1 MPLSTRSTS
10 KFSSKDFHPEQG
22 FSSLRSITLIFAA
35 AAILA
40 LAPSP
45 AFAQH
50 GGGGGFGGGG
60 GHAGGGGGFGG
71 GGHSGGGGGGYHG
84 GGGGHASGGGGGG
97 YHTEG
102 GSGGSSGGG
111 YQSAHGSANSNG
123 GGHWWSGL
131 FGGHHSN
138 NNAAASRESSA
149 GAGANSQASLAA
161 QRAFA
166 NAVARDNLAVH
177 NTWQE
182 PPPDFRGPGA
192 NTSFAAGMPAP
203 RGNSLTNARPF
214 SPPGRTAPVARNF
227 GNSLAPRGAVAAPPA
242 PRGHLGPR
250 FIGYPYYYYPPYFF
264 GGLGFGLY
272 GGFGYGFGCGGFWGG
287 WGNCYGGWGG
297 APFWGGFGAY
307 DGIDGYGYYD
317 SNYGDTQSS
326 PNYQVFSGGAD
337 SGPDNSMPP
346 DNNYGDNGNPGV
358 TYQNSPQDN
367 GMSADQ
373 SSEVG
378 AGSTSGENEQ
388 PFVLYL
394 KDGTSYA
401 VTRYWVAGGK
411 LHYVTTYGGEN
422 SIPIENVNVQKT
434 VDENAALGHPFT
446 LTPAPPPSQ
455 GPPPSMDNAPPS
467 DNSAPQN

>member
-1 MPLSTRSTS
+1 MPLLNRSTS
-10 KFSSKDFHPEQG
+10 KAFHSPKQFSMLKN
-22 FSSLRSITLIFAA
+22 ITLIFAA

-60 GHAGGGGGFGG
+60 GHAGGGGFG
-71 GGHSGGGGGGYHG
+71 GGHSGGGGGYHGGGGGGYHG
-84 GGGGHASGGGGGG
+84 GGGGG
-97 YHTEG
+97 YHAEG
-102 GSGGSSGGG
+102 GSGGG

-123 GGHWWSGL
+123 GGHWWSGI

-138 NNAAASRESSA
+138 NNNAAASREPAA
-149 GAGANSQASLAA
+149 GAEANSQASIAA

-177 NTWQE
+177 NTWQD

-192 NTSFAAGMPAP
+192 STNFAMGAQSP

-214 SPPGRTAPVARNF
+214 TPPVRTAPVAGNF
-227 GNSLAPRGAVAAPPA
+227 GNSLAPRAAVAAPPT

-272 GGFGYGFGCGGFWGG
+272 GGYGYGFGCGGFWGG

-297 APFWGGFGAY
+297 APFWGGYGGY
-307 DGIDGYGYYD
+307 DDGYGYLD
-317 SNYGDTQSS
+317 NGYGDMQSG

-337 SGPDNSMPP
+337 SGPDNSTPA
-346 DNNYGDNGNPGV
+346 DNDNGNPGV
-358 TYQNSPQDN
+358 TYQNSPQDS

-373 SSEVG
+373 SSAVG
-378 AGSTSGENEQ
+378 ASSAEDQ

-401 VTRYWVAGGK
+401 VTHYWVAGGK

-422 SIPIENVNVQKT
+422 SVPIEQVNVQKT
-434 VDENAALGHPFT
+434 VDENAALGHAFT

-467 DNSAPQN
+467 DNSTPQN

>member
-1 MPLSTRSTS
+1 MPLSTRSSTKVS
-10 KFSSKDFHPEQG
+10 CSSSDSEYNFSP
-22 FSSLRSITLIFAA
+22 LRNLALIFAA
-35 AAILA
+35 SAVLA

-50 GGGGGFGGGG
+50 GGGGGFGGGGG

-71 GGHSGGGGGGYHG
+71 GGHSGGGGGGAHG
-84 GGGGHASGGGGGG
+84 SGGGG
-97 YHTEG
+97 YHAEG
-102 GSGGSSGGG
+102 GSGGSGGGG
-111 YQSAHGSANSNG
+111 YQSAHGPSNSNG
-123 GGHWWSGL
+123 GGHWWSGI

-138 NNAAASRESSA
+138 NNAAPSREPSA
-149 GAGANSQASLAA
+149 GAEANSQASTAA

-177 NTWQE
+177 NTWQD
-182 PPPDFRGPGA
+182 PPPDFRGPGESTHFTMGA
-192 NTSFAAGMPAP
+192 QAP

-214 SPPGRTAPVARNF
+214 TPPMRTAPAAGNP
-227 GNSLAPRGAVAAPPA
+227 GNSLAPHARSATVPT

-250 FIGYPYYYYPPYFF
+250 YIGYPYYYYPPYFF

-272 GGFGYGFGCGGFWGG
+272 GGYGFGCDPWWG

-317 SNYGDTQSS
+317 NNYGDMQSS

-337 SGPDNSMPP
+337 SGPDNSTPA
-346 DNNYGDNGNPGV
+346 DNGNGDNGNPSV
-358 TYQNSPQDN
+358 TYQTAPQDS

-373 SSEVG
+373 SSAVG
-378 AGSTSGENEQ
+378 ASSTSGENDQ

-411 LHYVTTYGGEN
+411 LHYVTAYGGEN

-446 LTPAPPPSQ
+446 LTPAPAPSQ

-467 DNSAPQN
+467 DNSTPNN